1 MKLTFENGTCL
12 LTPTTSGEIAVLGIW
27 KANLKPEDEI
37 AYRGRGPNDGEFWTV
52 KLEAAN
58 VGITLVGETE
68 KDKFGIQ
75 DLRNAFF
82 NSGGPHFMEAAG
94 DGVRIYGR
102 RCKVCGA
109 TVIEMH
115 SCEWQTC
122 DACAAK
128 CKHEVEKG
136 FTHSN
141 VKELDVGHYC
151 VKCGRGQPSPESVH
165 YTDHHGGT
173 ECSKGEVPDS
183 IVRTEVREKVTCAT
197 CKELKGIVA

>member
-37 AYRGRGPNDGEFWTV
+37 AYKGRGPEDNGFWTV

-58 VGITLVGETE
+58 IGITLIGEVDA
-68 KDKFGIQ
+68 DKYGIQ

-82 NSGGPHFMEAAG
+82 NSGSPHFMEAVG
-94 DGVRIYGR
+94 DSVRIYGR

-109 TVIEMH
+109 TMIDMA
-115 SCEWQTC
+115 SCEWKTC
-122 DACAAK
+122 DACSTK
-128 CKHEVEKG
+128 CEHEVEKG

-141 VKELDVGHYC
+141 VKELDVGYYC
-151 VKCGRGQPSPESVH
+151 VKCGRGQPSPELVH

-173 ECSKGEVPDS
+173 ECSRAEVPDS
-183 IVRTEVREKVTCAT
+183 IQRTEVRENVTCGT
-197 CKELKGIVA
+197 CKKLKGIS